1 MDSFWAY
8 LCNVGCMFY
17 NEHEKRGPIEKNA
30 QNSKTSCKNSSFAA
44 LEIMIIIIM
53 LHLSF
58 AALNVRFWTKQMFER
73 SHLTT
78 SFTPHN
84 FRICARHKKKSR
96 ETL

>member
-1 MDSFWAY
+1 
-8 LCNVGCMFY
+8 MFIM
-17 NEHEKRGPIEKNA
+17 NIKIEKNA

-44 LEIMIIIIM
+44 LEIIIIIM

-78 SFTPHN
+78 SFKV
-84 FRICARHKKKSR
+84 F
-96 ETL
+96 